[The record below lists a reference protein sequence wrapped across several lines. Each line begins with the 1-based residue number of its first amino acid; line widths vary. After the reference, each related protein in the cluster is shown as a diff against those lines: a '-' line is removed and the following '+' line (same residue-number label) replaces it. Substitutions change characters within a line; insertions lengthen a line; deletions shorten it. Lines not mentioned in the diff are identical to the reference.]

1 MGVNMKAQSSKRSA
15 PQGTNLAGR
24 LKELQLLADYQI
36 RMPKQLNIAF
46 WQRKATRLLLGYL
59 RTDREIHRLAFKRH
73 IAGMLIQIRKARTK
87 R

>member
-1 MGVNMKAQSSKRSA
+1 MKVAANTQRAGPKRKR
-15 PQGTNLAGR
+15 R
-24 LKELQLLADYQI
+24 LLQHRSQELQLLANYQI

-46 WQRKATRLLLGYL
+46 WQREATRLLLGYL

-73 IAGMLIQIRKARTK
+73 IAGMLIQIPKARTK